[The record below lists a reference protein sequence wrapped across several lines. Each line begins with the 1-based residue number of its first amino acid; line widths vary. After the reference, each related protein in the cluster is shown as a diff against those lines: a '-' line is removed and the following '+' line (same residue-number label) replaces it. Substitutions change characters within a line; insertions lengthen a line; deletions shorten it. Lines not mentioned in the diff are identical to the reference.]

1 MSTTNFP
8 YGIAAPGIVQ
18 AVATSPLLPPQG
30 THSTIFTIAGGP
42 IVVERIFGIVRT
54 LIGAHA
60 NATKLQFTANNPA
73 LDAVDLCAT
82 ADINALAAGAI
93 YSVAG
98 VLATGAIIVEPND
111 DQLALDQ
118 ATKWIMGTGIIEVN
132 CVGSSVTG
140 AIQWFMMF
148 RPFINATPLDP
159 SAVLNGAGGNIVSTV
174 TAIG

>member
-30 THSTIFTIAGGP
+30 TTGTIFTITGGP
-42 IVVERIFGIVRT
+42 ILVEQIFGIVRT
-54 LIGAHA
+54 VIGAHA
-60 NATKLQFTANNPA
+60 NATKLQYLADNPV
-73 LDAVDLCAT
+73 LTAVDLCAT

-93 YSVAG
+93 FSLTG
-98 VLATGAIIVEPND
+98 TLATGAIIVSPNTN
-111 DQLALDQ
+111 QLALGQ
-118 ATKWIMGTGIIEVN
+118 ATKWNLGTGVIRVN

-140 AIQWFMMF
+140 AIQWFMMY
-148 RPFINATPLDP
+148 RPYINATPLDP
-159 SAVLNGAGGNIVSTV
+159 SAVLNSAGGNIVSVV